1 MPEDYAALARLL
13 LRAEGVASS
22 FIEGV
27 SAPILDI
34 VLAETINRLRTSFA
48 HAALTRVFPVSGR
61 DTGCRWTEV
70 PVL

>member
-34 VLAETINRLRTSFA
+34 VLAETINRLRTKFCSCSA
-48 HAALTRVFPVSGR
+48 DPGLSRKRPRHRL
-61 DTGCRWTEV
+61 
-70 PVL
+70 